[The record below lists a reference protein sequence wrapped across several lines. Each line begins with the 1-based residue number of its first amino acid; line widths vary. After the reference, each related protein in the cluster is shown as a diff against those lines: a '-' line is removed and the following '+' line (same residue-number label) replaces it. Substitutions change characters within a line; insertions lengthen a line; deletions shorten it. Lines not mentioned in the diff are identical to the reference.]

1 MKIGEKLRAG
11 GCLLR
16 SSTAASLASS
26 SLTCI
31 GGELLLVG
39 VVKTHHGLAS
49 EVKGVC
55 GCEEREETD
64 LETLW
69 GGVLRTRKREEGRA
83 DETVALLERDLE
95 DLEDLEIE
103 MAQEKEANVREAA
116 PVEKPAATPLL
127 QQFKRPQ
134 PSAGDAFPD
143 VDQVL
148 SRKQMR
154 GQMRRLH
161 TVGLG
166 R

>member
-1 MKIGEKLRAG
+1 M
-11 GCLLR
+11 
-16 SSTAASLASS
+16 
-26 SLTCI
+26 
-31 GGELLLVG
+31 
-39 VVKTHHGLAS
+39 
-49 EVKGVC
+49 
-55 GCEEREETD
+55 
-64 LETLW
+64 
-69 GGVLRTRKREEGRA
+69 
-83 DETVALLERDLE
+83 E

>member
-1 MKIGEKLRAG
+1 MDTHMPGDDVTEFVGFRDVKPGVNVVVQMFTEEKRQ
-11 GCLLR
+11 
-16 SSTAASLASS
+16 
-26 SLTCI
+26 
-31 GGELLLVG
+31 
-39 VVKTHHGLAS
+39 
-49 EVKGVC
+49 
-55 GCEEREETD
+55 ETD

-83 DETVALLERDLE
+83 DEELARLEGE
-95 DLEDLEIE
+95 DLEEV
-103 MAQEKEANVREAA
+103 QEKEEIVREAA
-116 PVEKPAATPLL
+116 PVEKSASSPPPLQ
-127 QQFKRPQ
+127 QQFKRPK

-143 VDQVL
+143 ADQVL